1 MKLFKN
7 PLSTE
12 DYSDPFIVYDNKT
25 EYYYFIPSCQSDEMT
40 INRSKSIGD
49 IITEGEKKVVYTCD
63 RKQVFGPMWAPE
75 MLKVGDR
82 WYIYTSC
89 QEIYTGSLGEVK
101 RLLILKSKTED
112 PFDGFEFGSKPD
124 TSIFAIDPTSAI
136 INGKQYICYSEVSKT
151 DGVQVLVIREMSDP
165 LTFTEH
171 LAEIARPYYD
181 WELVEP
187 HSSDYVAINEGAYFI
202 QRNGRIFIV
211 YSANGCF
218 MDDYCLGIMEYTGGD
233 ICDASSWKKYSQP
246 VFKKGN
252 GVYGVGHAAFFDSPD
267 KREVWCVYHCLVRS
281 NPTGEWCPRNVCA
294 QRIHFDET
302 GFPVFGDPIG
312 FGIEISQPSE

>member
-1 MKLFKN
+1 MIKTFSN
-7 PLSTE
+7 PLSHD
-12 DYSDPFIVYDNKT
+12 DYSDPFITFDHKT
-25 EYYYFIPSCQSDEMT
+25 GYYYFIPSCQSDNMT
-40 INRSKSIGD
+40 IYRSKTIGN
-49 IITEGEKKVVYTCD
+49 IITEGECKIVYTCD
-63 RKQVFGPMWAPE
+63 KKTVFGPMWAPE
-75 MLKVGDR
+75 MYKVGNR

-89 QEIYTGSLGEVK
+89 QEIYTGKNEIK

-136 INGKQYICYSEVSKT
+136 INGKQYICYSEVSKV

-165 LTFTEH
+165 LTFTNH
-171 LAEIARPYYD
+171 LAEIARPEYD

-218 MDDYCLGIMEYTGGD
+218 IDDYCLGIMEYVGGD
-233 ICDASSWKKYSQP
+233 ICDAASWKKYPKP
-246 VFKKGN
+246 VFTKGN
-252 GVYGVGHAAFFDSPD
+252 GIYGVGHAAFFDSPD
-267 KREVWCVYHCLVRS
+267 GKEVWCVYHCLAHA
-281 NPTGEWCPRNVCA
+281 NPTGEWCPRNVCI
-294 QRIHFDET
+294 QKIDFDNE
-302 GFPVFGDPIG
+302 GFPVFGEPVG
-312 FGIEISQPSE
+312 FDREIVSPSE